1 MTITWAEFRFPPINL
16 WNVPRQPGLERQW
29 LRRFDMRSDNV
40 ARKDS
45 PECTTFGYQTALEYG
60 SGKYPV
66 ALRRAS
72 WNPGTIVRID
82 EGQMWM
88 HAPGSCEKYEPSEGD
103 KAATDWTIAY
113 GYM

>member
-1 MTITWAEFRFPPINL
+1 
-16 WNVPRQPGLERQW
+16 
-29 LRRFDMRSDNV
+29 MRSDNV
-40 ARKDS
+40 VRKGGLVYAK
-45 PECTTFGYQTALEYG
+45 FGYQKALEYG

-66 ALRRAS
+66 AFRRSS